1 MPLFFPNIYLMY
13 TPMKWDEE
21 GQKDVEFQFGD
32 EKFDADVPFDSEFK
46 MNHFDVGFFYGLPG
60 WSGSHYVSLIGRL
73 KVRPYGPIFVAGGY
87 RYDNVNIDY
96 DDLDIDTVF
105 QGPFLEA
112 GLEF

>member
-1 MPLFFPNIYLMY
+1 MIYTGIQVEPLKYLAL
-13 TPMKWDEE
+13 EFE
-21 GQKDVEFQFGD
+21 GRGI
-32 EKFDADVPFDSEFK
+32 
-46 MNHFDVGFFYGLPG
+46 G

-73 KVRPYGPIFVAGGY
+73 KVRPYGPVFVAGGY